1 VKRLVIWQGLDGWR
15 AEAASIEL
23 TTSGVHATGTQLG
36 SDPVTYRLDYTLDAA
51 QNFVTRSLSVEVTG
65 EGWSRSVRLAHDGA
79 GGWHC
84 ESEQSGGV
92 DLPAPG
98 GVGKA
103 LAGAKDCD
111 LGFSPLT
118 NLMPIRRHSLD
129 ARPGSADL
137 LMAWVSVPDLGVVA
151 YPQRYEHIGVGQMG
165 AVVRFT
171 SLGIHDG
178 FTSDL
183 ELDRD
188 GLVLVYPQ
196 LARRVEV

>member
-1 VKRLVIWQGLDGWR
+1 VKRLVIWRGLDGWR

-51 QNFVTRSLSVEVTG
+51 QNFITRNLSVDVTG
-65 EGWSRSVRLAHDGA
+65 EGWSRRVRLAHDGA

-84 ESEQSGGV
+84 ESEHAGDV
-92 DLPAPG
+92 DLPAPRADAE
-98 GVGKA
+98 A
-103 LAGAKDCD
+103 LAGATDCD

-118 NLMPIRRHSLD
+118 NLMPIRRHSLHT
-129 ARPGSADL
+129 RPGSADL
-137 LMAWVSVPDLGVVA
+137 LMAWVSVPDLGVFA
-151 YPQRYEHIGVGQMG
+151 YPQRYEHISVATMG

-178 FTSDL
+178 FASDL

-196 LARRVEV
+196 LARRVGF